1 MWQVSERVDLLMYG
15 HLLDG
20 RNAWHDCCT
29 VRWNSQGLGV
39 SVTVSVPVSVS
50 VPVPVPG
57 AVLTVSVSIPV
68 SPVKNRATGDEK
80 NTKKYEDF
88 VNIFGLGLR
97 IVVNSKL
104 QIFTVCTLLL

>member
-1 MWQVSERVDLLMYG
+1 MRQVSERVDLLVHG

-20 RNAWHDCCT
+20 GNAWHDCCA
-29 VRWNSQGLGV
+29 VRWNSQGLSI

-68 SPVKNRATGDEK
+68 SPVKNRTTGDEK
-80 NTKKYEDF
+80 CFLYF
-88 VNIFGLGLR
+88 
-97 IVVNSKL
+97 L
-104 QIFTVCTLLL
+104 QNAKT